1 MQKDYIAFT
10 KEMKKDYTVLIP
22 NMVEILQNLPGDFF
36 DFIARVDHI
45 HSGVDSVAY
54 LDGQNSGVTVKVLCF
69 ALEVIKTMGVLQM
82 QCGETPHF
90 FSSL

>member
-45 HSGVDSVAY
+45 HSGVLSLKSRSRILLRSCY
-54 LDGQNSGVTVKVLCF
+54 SS
-69 ALEVIKTMGVLQM
+69 M
-82 QCGETPHF
+82 TPLA
-90 FSSL
+90 SS